1 MGEQKSPSLWN
12 RNFLLLWQGQLVS
25 SLGDNFYAIAL
36 GFWVLEK
43 TGSTGLMGTLMAVS
57 TLPRVLISPFAG
69 VWVDRSE
76 RRSLLIT
83 MDIIRGLA
91 SAGIGLAALAGHLE
105 IWMVFAV
112 GIILSICGS
121 FFGPAVS
128 SSIPDIV
135 PKEKIVQ
142 ANSVFSLAYNG
153 SSIIGTAA
161 GGFLYQALKAP
172 LLFLFDGLSYI
183 FSAAAI
189 LFMKIPAIKHQ
200 TQKVSFFQDMKA
212 GLLFVKKFNGLKYS
226 FLIFGVLNFFANIG
240 FFLMLPM
247 FQKIPALG
255 AAKYGVVMGVLTG
268 GSFMGYLMA
277 STIDIPIRKRFT
289 AFYLGALLSAACMAL
304 FPVRINIIYMS
315 VMAALIGLSIA
326 VVNALISAVM
336 QITVPQDMRGKVF
349 GLLGT
354 MAGSLTPIAFAV
366 GGWLGEVFPIRPL
379 MSVCFILTFGVFF
392 ILIFVPSIIR
402 FFNFDPSKQKLEDIM

>member
-1 MGEQKSPSLWN
+1 MLKEKTPSLWT

-76 RRSLLIT
+76 RKSLLIA
-83 MDIIRGLA
+83 MDVIRGLA
-91 SAGIGLAALAGHLE
+91 SAGVGLAAWAGHLE
-105 IWMVFAV
+105 IWMVFAA

-128 SSIPDIV
+128 STIPDIV
-135 PKEKIVQ
+135 PAEQIIQ

-153 SSIIGTAA
+153 TGIIGTAG

-172 LLFLFDGLSYI
+172 LLFLFDGFSYI

-189 LFMKIPAIKHQ
+189 LFMKIPAVRHQ
-200 TQKVSFFQDMKA
+200 SHKLSFFEDMKG
-212 GLLFVKKFNGLKYS
+212 GLLFVKKFSGLKYS

-240 FFLMLPM
+240 FFLVLPM
-247 FQKIPALG
+247 FQKIPYLG
-255 AAKYGVVMGVLTG
+255 AAKYGIVMGVLTG
-268 GSFMGYLMA
+268 GSFLGYFLT
-277 STIDIPIRKRFT
+277 SVIKIPTNKRFMV
-289 AFYLGALLSAACMAL
+289 FYLGALMSAACMAL
-304 FPVRINIIYMS
+304 FPVHMSMIYMS

-336 QITVPQDMRGKVF
+336 QVTVPAEMRGKVF

-354 MAGSLTPIAFAV
+354 MAGSLTPVAMAA
-366 GGWLGEVFPIRPL
+366 GGWLGEVFPLRPL
-379 MSVCFILTFGVFF
+379 MTGCFILTFGAFF
-392 ILIFVPSIIR
+392 VLIFVPSIVR
-402 FFNFDPSKQKLEDIM
+402 FFNFDPDRQKLEEIM

>member
-1 MGEQKSPSLWN
+1 MSEQKPPSLWN

-69 VWVDRSE
+69 VWVDRTE
-76 RRSLLIT
+76 RRSLLIA

-112 GIILSICGS
+112 GVILSVCGS

-128 SSIPDIV
+128 STMPDIV

-200 TQKVSFFQDMKA
+200 SQKVSFFQDMKG
-212 GLLFVKKFNGLKYS
+212 GLLFVKRFKGLRYS

-240 FFLMLPM
+240 FFLILPM

-268 GSFMGYLMA
+268 GSFMGYLIA

-304 FPVRINIIYMS
+304 FPVHVNLIYMS

-336 QITVPQDMRGKVF
+336 QITVPQEMRGKVF

-354 MAGSLTPIAFAV
+354 MAGSLTPIAFAA
-366 GGWLGEVFPIRPL
+366 GGWLGEIFPIRPL

>member
-1 MGEQKSPSLWN
+1 MPEQKALSLWN

-76 RRSLLIT
+76 RKSLLIA
-83 MDIIRGLA
+83 MDVIRGIA
-91 SAGIGLAALAGHLE
+91 SGGVGLAAFAGHLE
-105 IWMVFAV
+105 VWMVFAA

-128 SSIPDIV
+128 STMPDIV
-135 PKEKIVQ
+135 PPEKIVQ

-153 SSIIGTAA
+153 TGIIGTAG

-172 LLFLFDGLSYI
+172 LLFLSDGLSYI

-189 LFMKIPAIKHQ
+189 LFMRIPGVKHQ
-200 TQKVSFFQDMKA
+200 AHKLSFFADLKG
-212 GLLFVKKFNGLKYS
+212 GLLFVKGFNGLKYS
-226 FLIFGVLNFFANIG
+226 FVIFGVLNFFANIG
-240 FFLMLPM
+240 FFLVLPM
-247 FQKIPALG
+247 FQKIPSLG
-255 AAKYGVVMGVLTG
+255 AAKYGIVMGILTG
-268 GSFMGYLMA
+268 GSFLGYLLA
-277 STIDIPIRKRFT
+277 STIDIPVKRRF
-289 AFYLGALLSAACMAL
+289 AVFYAGALVSAACMAL
-304 FPVRINIIYMS
+304 FPVRVNMIYMS
-315 VMAALIGLSIA
+315 VMAVLIGLSIA

-336 QITVPQDMRGKVF
+336 QITVPAEMRGKVF

-354 MAGSLTPIAFAV
+354 MAGSLTPLAFAA
-366 GGWLGEVFPIRPL
+366 GGWLGELFPLRPL
-379 MSVCFILTFGVFF
+379 MSGCFILTFGAFF
-392 ILIFVPSIIR
+392 VLIFVPSVIR
-402 FFNFDPSKQKLEDIM
+402 FFNFDPTKQKLEEIM

>member
-1 MGEQKSPSLWN
+1 MLKEKTASLWN
-12 RNFLLLWQGQLVS
+12 KNFLLLWQGQLVS

-43 TGSTGLMGTLMAVS
+43 TGSTGLMGTLMAAS

-76 RRSLLIT
+76 RKSLLIA
-83 MDIIRGLA
+83 MDIIRGIA
-91 SAGIGLAALAGHLE
+91 SGGIGLAAFVGHLE

-121 FFGPAVS
+121 FFGPTVS
-128 SSIPDIV
+128 STIPDIV
-135 PKEKIVQ
+135 PQEKIVK

-153 SSIIGTAA
+153 TSIIGTAG
-161 GGFLYQALKAP
+161 GGFLYQALKAQ

-189 LFMKIPAIKHQ
+189 LFMKIPAVKHQ
-200 TQKVSFFQDMKA
+200 AQKLSFFADMKG
-212 GLLFVKKFNGLKYS
+212 GLAFVKGFNGLKYS
-226 FLIFGVLNFFANIG
+226 FVIFGVLNFFANIG
-240 FFLMLPM
+240 FFLVLPM
-247 FQKIPALG
+247 FQGIPSLG
-255 AAKYGVVMGVLTG
+255 AAKYGIVMGMLTG
-268 GSFMGYLMA
+268 GSFLGYLLA
-277 STIDIPIRKRFT
+277 STVDIPVKKRF
-289 AFYLGALLSAACMAL
+289 AVFYAGALVSAICMAL
-304 FPVRINIIYMS
+304 FPVYVNMIYMS
-315 VMAALIGLSIA
+315 GMAILIGVSIA

-354 MAGSLTPIAFAV
+354 MAGSLTPVAFAV
-366 GGWLGEVFPIRPL
+366 GGWLGEIFPIRPL
-379 MSVCFILTFGVFF
+379 MSGCFILTFMAFF
-392 ILIFVPSIIR
+392 ILIFVPSVVR
-402 FFNFDPSKQKLEDIM
+402 FFNFDPAAQKLEEIM

>member
-1 MGEQKSPSLWN
+1 MPEGKKPSLWN

-43 TGSTGLMGTLMAVS
+43 TGSTGLMGTLMAAS

-76 RRSLLIT
+76 RKSLLVA
-83 MDIIRGLA
+83 MDVVRGLA
-91 SAGIGLAALAGHLE
+91 SAGVGLAAYAGLLE
-105 IWMVFAV
+105 VWMVFAA

-121 FFGPAVS
+121 FFSPAVS
-128 SSIPDIV
+128 STIPDIV
-135 PKEKIVQ
+135 PSERIVQ
-142 ANSVFSLAYNG
+142 ANSIFSLAYNG
-153 SSIIGTAA
+153 TSIIGTAG

-189 LFMKIPAIKHQ
+189 LFMKIPAVKRQ
-200 TQKVSFFQDMKA
+200 AQKLSFFEDMRG
-212 GLLFVKKFNGLKYS
+212 GLLFVKRFNGLKYS
-226 FLIFGVLNFFANIG
+226 FLMFGVLNFFANIG
-240 FFLMLPM
+240 FFLILPM
-247 FQKIPALG
+247 FQRIPSLG
-255 AAKYGVVMGVLTG
+255 AAKYGIVMGVLTG
-268 GSFMGYLMA
+268 GSFLGYLLA
-277 STIDIPIRKRFT
+277 SAIPIPTRKRFMV
-289 AFYLGALLSAACMAL
+289 FYLGALISATCMAL
-304 FPVRINIIYMS
+304 FPVQVNLIYMS

-336 QITVPQDMRGKVF
+336 QITVPAEMRGKVF

-354 MAGSLTPIAFAV
+354 MAGSLTPVAMAV
-366 GGWLGEVFPIRPL
+366 GGWLGEIFPLRPL
-379 MSVCFILTFGVFF
+379 MSGCFILTFAAFF

-402 FFNFDPSKQKLEDIM
+402 FFNFDPKLQKLEEIM

>member
-1 MGEQKSPSLWN
+1 M
-12 RNFLLLWQGQLVS
+12 VS

-69 VWVDRSE
+69 VWVDRTE
-76 RRSLLIT
+76 RRSLLIA
-83 MDIIRGLA
+83 MDVIRGLA
-91 SAGIGLAALAGHLE
+91 SAGIGLAAFAGHLE
-105 IWMVFAV
+105 IWMVFAA

-128 SSIPDIV
+128 SAIPDIV
-135 PKEKIVQ
+135 PPEQIVK

-153 SSIIGTAA
+153 TGIIGTAA
-161 GGFLYQALKAP
+161 GGFLYQAIKAP

-200 TQKVSFFQDMKA
+200 AQKVSFFQDMKA
-212 GLLFVKKFNGLKYS
+212 GFLFVKKFNGLKYS
-226 FLIFGVLNFFANIG
+226 FLVFGVLNFFAGIG
-240 FFLMLPM
+240 FFLMLPL
-247 FQKIPALG
+247 FQKTPELG
-255 AAKYGVVMGVLTG
+255 AGLYGVVMGVLTA
-268 GSFMGYLMA
+268 GSFTGYLLT
-277 STIDIPIRKRFT
+277 STIDIPIHKRFT
-289 AFYLGALLSAACMAL
+289 VFYLGALLSAACMAL
-304 FPVRINIIYMS
+304 FPAFINVIYMS
-315 VMAALIGLSIA
+315 VMAVMIGISIA

-366 GGWLGEVFPIRPL
+366 GGWLGEVFPIRLL
-379 MSVCFILTFGVFF
+379 MSGCFILTFGAFF
-392 ILIFVPSIIR
+392 VLVFVPSIIR
-402 FFNFDPSKQKLEDIM
+402 FFNFDPTKQKLEEIM

>member
-1 MGEQKSPSLWN
+1 MADQKTPSLWN

-69 VWVDRSE
+69 VWVDRTE
-76 RRSLLIT
+76 RRSLLIA
-83 MDIIRGLA
+83 MDVIRGVA
-91 SAGIGLAALAGHLE
+91 SAGIGLAAFAGHLE
-105 IWMVFAV
+105 IWMVFAA
-112 GIILSICGS
+112 GIVLSVCGS

-128 SSIPDIV
+128 SAIPDIV
-135 PKEKIVQ
+135 PPEQIVQ

-153 SSIIGTAA
+153 SSIIGTAG

-172 LLFLFDGLSYI
+172 LMFLFDGFSYV

-189 LFMKIPAIKHQ
+189 LFMKIPAVRHQ
-200 TQKVSFFQDMKA
+200 SQKLSFFQDMKG
-212 GLLFVKKFNGLKYS
+212 GLLFVKRFKGLRYS

-240 FFLMLPM
+240 FFLILPM
-247 FQKIPALG
+247 FQKISFLG
-255 AAKYGVVMGVLTG
+255 AGKYGIVMGVLTG
-268 GSFMGYLMA
+268 GSFLGYLLA
-277 STIDIPIRKRFT
+277 STIKIPTAKRFLV
-289 AFYLGALLSAACMAL
+289 FYLGALMSAACMAL
-304 FPVRINIIYMS
+304 FPAHVTMIYMS
-315 VMAALIGLSIA
+315 AMAALIGLSIA

-379 MSVCFILTFGVFF
+379 MSGCFILTFGAFF
-392 ILIFVPSIIR
+392 VLVFVPSVIR
-402 FFNFDPSKQKLEDIM
+402 FFNFDPSKQTLEEIM